1 MFKHVNSMVLEH
13 ILSQLDYFRMH
24 TSHLATQE
32 LGVKNGMF
40 EGKGKARAPPQP
52 IPLKKILKKTP

>member
-1 MFKHVNSMVLEH
+1 MVLEH

-40 EGKGKARAPPQP
+40 EGKGKAQAPPQP